1 MSQRDQA
8 QNNSTT
14 CEPPAWH
21 ADADQVEITA
31 LLSNLKQDLS
41 LTGVISLGT
50 DGVLRSLTWDR
61 RVVDAV
67 GLSPA
72 QIVSVLRRVPGELGD
87 PKPYAGADGTKVSRE
102 EWFNPDPKLLP
113 PPLREEKREQTKRAI
128 EADPETYRD
137 RIAKLKEA
145 WDRAG

>member
-1 MSQRDQA
+1 MSQSDQSPKNIA
-8 QNNSTT
+8 
-14 CEPPAWH
+14 CERPAWY
-21 ADADQVEITA
+21 ADADQVEITT

-72 QIVSVLRRVPGELGD
+72 QITSFLRRIPGELGD
-87 PKPYAGADGTKVSRE
+87 PKPFAGADGTKVSHE
-102 EWFNPDPKLLP
+102 QWFNPDPGLLP
-113 PPLREEKREQTKRAI
+113 PPLSEEKREKTMRRL
-128 EADPETYRD
+128 EENPEKYRD
-137 RIAKLKEA
+137 RIAKLKKA
-145 WDRAG
+145 WDRVE